1 MHVIA
6 AFFLFAASNQDKK
19 TQKEV
24 GVSLWT
30 FTMNANREDLWEG
43 ENLWKNR
50 NSRLDFAR
58 KHLKEQQISS
68 TSSWTLFNLIFS
80 NSISWALGEMT
91 DKNNYFFILIHSL
104 PLQHVLEWNRKP
116 HKTKDID
123 AQFWKNSDET

>member
-24 GVSLWT
+24 GVSLWK

-58 KHLKEQQISS
+58 KHLFYEFMNPES
-68 TSSWTLFNLIFS
+68 FLIQS
-80 NSISWALGEMT
+80 HEC
-91 DKNNYFFILIHSL
+91 
-104 PLQHVLEWNRKP
+104 
-116 HKTKDID
+116 
-123 AQFWKNSDET
+123 

>member
-24 GVSLWT
+24 GVSLWK

-68 TSSWTLFNLIFS
+68 TGSWTLNLF
-80 NSISWALGEMT
+80 
-91 DKNNYFFILIHSL
+91 
-104 PLQHVLEWNRKP
+104 
-116 HKTKDID
+116 
-123 AQFWKNSDET
+123 